1 MAVVFNFDGYKIIM
15 FLGTVRPHKGLE
27 HIIQALNLLDRDD
40 IRLMIIGAGTE
51 PKYENMLEEIGKG
64 KVILKEKIPFN
75 NIPQYL
81 HAADIVVLPQKKTI
95 QSYGQIPAKLF
106 DAMAMAKP
114 IIAADVSDL
123 QMILNGCSII
133 VEPEDI
139 SGLAD
144 KIDWVCSNTLEA
156 EKMGRRAR
164 EKCIADYSW
173 DAMEEKLVAI
183 FEKYK

>member
-1 MAVVFNFDGYKIIM
+1 
-15 FLGTVRPHKGLE
+15 
-27 HIIQALNLLDRDD
+27 
-40 IRLMIIGAGTE
+40 
-51 PKYENMLEEIGKG
+51 
-64 KVILKEKIPFN
+64 
-75 NIPQYL
+75 
-81 HAADIVVLPQKKTI
+81 
-95 QSYGQIPAKLF
+95 
-106 DAMAMAKP
+106 
-114 IIAADVSDL
+114 
-123 QMILNGCSII
+123 MILNGCGII

-173 DAMEEKLVAI
+173 DVMEEKLVAI